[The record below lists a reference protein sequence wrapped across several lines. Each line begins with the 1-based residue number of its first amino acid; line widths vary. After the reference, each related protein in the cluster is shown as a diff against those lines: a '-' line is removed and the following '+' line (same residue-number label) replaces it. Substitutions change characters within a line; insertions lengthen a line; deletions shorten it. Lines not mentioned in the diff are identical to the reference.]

1 MSNHIE
7 KVKNTLYNRV
17 LEISQP
23 DSLPQNISIL
33 MFGHWNTDFQKWV
46 KFKNVSAPPCIITDF
61 INLVSVDFSLYA
73 LGIISVLFL
82 KPKLKKKKKK
92 KQWNIHSIE
101 ISKYLFFFFLLGI
114 FHYFSVIFFNFEK
127 FISRHLCPSITH
139 CLLSIVNLLSWSH
152 SYSKSHYGKGPRMTY
167 RFQLISIDNWYVI
180 SVNCIQ

>member
-33 MFGHWNTDFQKWV
+33 MFGHWNIDFQKWV

-92 KQWNIHSIE
+92 NNEIYTALKFRNI
-101 ISKYLFFFFLLGI
+101 YFFFFYLEFSTI
-114 FHYFSVIFFNFEK
+114 FLSFFSILKNLFPDIFV
-127 FISRHLCPSITH
+127 HLSH
-139 CLLSIVNLLSWSH
+139 IVYW
-152 SYSKSHYGKGPRMTY
+152 
-167 RFQLISIDNWYVI
+167 V
-180 SVNCIQ
+180 

>member
-92 KQWNIHSIE
+92 TMKYTQHWNFE
-101 ISKYLFFFFLLGI
+101 IFIFFFFTWNFPLFFCHFFQFWKI
-114 FHYFSVIFFNFEK
+114 YFQTS
-127 FISRHLCPSITH
+127 
-139 CLLSIVNLLSWSH
+139 LSIYHTLSTE
-152 SYSKSHYGKGPRMTY
+152 YSQFAQLESLIQQKSLWKRP
-167 RFQLISIDNWYVI
+167 QNDI
-180 SVNCIQ
+180 

>member
-101 ISKYLFFFFLLGI
+101 ISKYLFFFFYLEFSTI
-114 FHYFSVIFFNFEK
+114 FLSFFSILKNLFPDIFV
-127 FISRHLCPSITH
+127 HLSH
-139 CLLSIVNLLSWSH
+139 IVYW
-152 SYSKSHYGKGPRMTY
+152 
-167 RFQLISIDNWYVI
+167 V
-180 SVNCIQ
+180 